1 MDSSRQQPSSKKP
14 IQRKERSLQEILDEF
29 SPLTDITYEPVKVED
44 RREAYAHLPPTLFFT
59 PDLFDLITKNTNEYT
74 RFHSNNANY

>member
-14 IQRKERSLQEILDEF
+14 TQRKERSLQEILDEF

-44 RREAYAHLPPTLFFT
+44 RREAYTIYHLPLQSTLIQNQGPVLGVFM
-59 PDLFDLITKNTNEYT
+59 I
-74 RFHSNNANY
+74 